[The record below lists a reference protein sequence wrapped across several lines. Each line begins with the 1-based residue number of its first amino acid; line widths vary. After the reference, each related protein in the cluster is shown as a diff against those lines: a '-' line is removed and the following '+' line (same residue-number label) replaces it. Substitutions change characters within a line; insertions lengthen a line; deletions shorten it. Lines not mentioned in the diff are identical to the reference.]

1 MKNNINN
8 FKLFGLNFFKLLF
21 IFHIIVVFGLLFYVG
36 IKRNKMSNTMFNFL
50 GLLGVFIIIY
60 HIYRLI
66 TNGLHD
72 KIWNYLHILVFA
84 PLLIYLSIYK
94 KKSNRV
100 VYDLILMFSFSA
112 LGLNLYFYLY
122 H

>member
-1 MKNNINN
+1 MKNKINN
-8 FKLFGLNFFKLLF
+8 FKLFGLNYFKLLF

-50 GLLGVFIIIY
+50 GLLGVIIIIY

-94 KKSNRV
+94 KKSSRV

>member
-1 MKNNINN
+1 MKNQINKMK
-8 FKLFGLNFFKLLF
+8 FFGLSYFKMLF
-21 IFHIIVVFGLLFYVG
+21 LFHIVVVFGLLMYIGLV
-36 IKRNKMSNTMFNFL
+36 RNKMSNMMYNIL
-50 GLLGVFIIIY
+50 GLLGVVIIIY
-60 HIYRLI
+60 HLYRIY
-66 TNGLHD
+66 TNGLRE

-94 KKSNRV
+94 KKSSRV